1 MGCILSMFVCGL
13 HCSFRNRLPLFLF
26 IANPRIFSV
35 LSSSVALL
43 SLVFQLSLSFVSCSP
58 LSKHIDEWKA
68 LVRVVVKT
76 GERGESQIADKRWV
90 CGVPLVAA
98 LFSLWFIFRCC
109 SCICICTLRWLGTF
123 PAEIP
128 PPSTPS
134 LPSQLRPWSSNSKK
148 IPPSEFGVKYLR
160 VDNIPLTAVAMATKV
175 PVRAKQTPFSTSPWH
190 FYPHLFSVHFRLPFA
205 SLPYPI
211 WV

>member
-1 MGCILSMFVCGL
+1 MGCILSMFVCGS

-26 IANPRIFSV
+26 IANPRIFAV

-43 SLVFQLSLSFVSCSP
+43 SLFFSALSFFCFIFTSFEAHWWMKSV
-58 LSKHIDEWKA
+58 
-68 LVRVVVKT
+68 
-76 GERGESQIADKRWV
+76 GERGEDRWKGGKTQIADKRWV

-109 SCICICTLRWLGTF
+109 NCICICTLRWLGTF

-128 PPSTPS
+128 PSPHH
-134 LPSQLRPWSSNSKK
+134 PSQLRPCSSNSKK

-175 PVRAKQTPFSTSPWH
+175 PVEEKQTPFSTSPWH

-205 SLPYPI
+205 RLPYPT